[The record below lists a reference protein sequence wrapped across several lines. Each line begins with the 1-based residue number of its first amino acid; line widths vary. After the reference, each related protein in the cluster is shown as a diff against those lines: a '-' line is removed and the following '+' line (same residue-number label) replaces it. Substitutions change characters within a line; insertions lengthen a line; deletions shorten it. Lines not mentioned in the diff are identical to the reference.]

1 MESLALLVAILM
13 SIAFFSGPIAI
24 ALTILSS
31 SNFIITLIRRIFHGF
46 FVAMSL
52 WVGLMFF
59 FDPGVPF
66 IVHLIGLYGLVMG
79 YIASRREYFPDVRI
93 IAPLLARLGLN
104 GLTRRQITGDSTQ
117 GESGSSD
124 SGSQY
129 GPVIKWRRN
138 GRSGGNDGHG
148 PGGQH

>member
-1 MESLALLVAILM
+1 MESLALLVATLM
-13 SIAFFSGPIAI
+13 AIAFFSGPIAI
-24 ALTILSS
+24 ALTKLSS
-31 SNFIITLIRRIFHGF
+31 GNFIITAIRRIFHGF

-66 IVHLIGLYGLVMG
+66 VVNLIGLYALVMG

-93 IAPLLARLGLN
+93 IAPLLARLGLK
-104 GLTRRQITGDSTQ
+104 GFPQRLIKGDSTQ
-117 GESGSSD
+117 GKSGSSD
-124 SGSQY
+124 SGSRH